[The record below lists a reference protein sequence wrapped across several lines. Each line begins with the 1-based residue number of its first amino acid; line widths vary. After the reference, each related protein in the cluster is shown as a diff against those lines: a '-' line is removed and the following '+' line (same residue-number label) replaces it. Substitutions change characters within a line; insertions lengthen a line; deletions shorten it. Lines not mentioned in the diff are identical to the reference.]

1 MKSNKSR
8 PGKSVSVSDTCHT
21 ERKDEEGAIGRRD
34 GKSKD
39 GEWPENRAF
48 SSLAPLAGDTELT
61 ETTKPE
67 AKAQLV
73 ASQPRHG
80 HHHITMKPSSPG
92 HWHPSQEGMGGNSEP
107 GVADVHSPAG
117 SFSLALYI

>member
-1 MKSNKSR
+1 MGNQ
-8 PGKSVSVSDTCHT
+8 
-21 ERKDEEGAIGRRD
+21 
-34 GKSKD
+34 KD

-80 HHHITMKPSSPG
+80 HHHITMKPTSPG
-92 HWHPSQEGMGGNSEP
+92 HWHPSQEGMGEILSLESRMYTHLPALSRWLCTSE
-107 GVADVHSPAG
+107 
-117 SFSLALYI
+117 